1 MFIKKTFCFIFLFL
15 LVGGLVLPVFSVSAA
30 KTILINCFDRPIGDC
45 AGCFGDNCCNVQ
57 GGEECCDIYCG
68 DMKTYT
74 MPVGMICL
82 CPHDSIQCQ
91 PGDPGYPDCPFE
103 EGIIDRA
110 ANWIFYLGVIIA
122 PLFILI
128 GAFMFWTAGGDF
140 KKADGAKKVIIY
152 AMIGLALAMCTKLI
166 YHVIRFLIG

>member
-1 MFIKKTFCFIFLFL
+1 MFIKKTFCFLFLFL
-15 LVGGLVLPVFSVSAA
+15 LVGSLVLPVFLALA
-30 KTILINCFDRPIGDC
+30 KEIPTVCVGQ
-45 AGCFGDNCCNVQ
+45 A
-57 GGEECCDIYCG
+57 CCDMYCG
-68 DMKTYT
+68 DTIRYT

-166 YHVIRFLIG
+166 YHVIRFLIGQ